1 PSRGDPA
8 TSAEP
13 GVRAAP
19 RGTGQAG
26 QEGQE
31 PQGVRPPRGR
41 QEQDNLFPRAVSPPS
56 TMDLPPPR
64 ISLLLLL
71 GPPADRVGAAR
82 RRSALAMRGIRC
94 AAVRRRALFP
104 LQSDAGAYQPHA
116 HPAPAPPHPGP
127 IFSSATPIGRQ
138 PEGIHHHDSQAC
150 RRREDDDDEEEER
163 EGKANPNRSSPRL
176 LRAAR
181 RLQPLGNSFNLQPSS
196 ARSRGTLPTDRRKP
210 QPPSASRTRV
220 PSHSHSYSHSH
231 PDSDSDS
238 LDRFPPVSLPSTALP
253 PPFHRPLPSPLP
265 SRAHC
270 SAASPLWF

>member
-1 PSRGDPA
+1 
-8 TSAEP
+8 
-13 GVRAAP
+13 
-19 RGTGQAG
+19 
-26 QEGQE
+26 
-31 PQGVRPPRGR
+31 
-41 QEQDNLFPRAVSPPS
+41 
-56 TMDLPPPR
+56 MDLPPPR

-181 RLQPLGNSFNLQPSS
+181 RLQPLGIPSTFNLQAPEAEAPSRRTDANPNPHRPVALAS
-196 ARSRGTLPTDRRKP
+196 PPTPTPTPTPTQIRIRIPSTVSRP
-210 QPPSASRTRV
+210 
-220 PSHSHSYSHSH
+220 
-231 PDSDSDS
+231 
-238 LDRFPPVSLPSTALP
+238 FPLPSTALP
-253 PPFHRPLPSPLP
+253 PPFHRPSTALSPPLFHLARTALPLLLSGSSSPL
-265 SRAHC
+265 S
-270 SAASPLWF
+270 S